1 MVLKPYKG
9 RTTPFGVWKWCKNV
23 WYSNPAMIAA
33 RIMYV
38 WEWCKNVWYSNITQT
53 LIFVKHVWEWCKNVW
68 YSNQRLT
75 SCESFLVWEWCKN
88 VWYSNYYLTEPTTT
102 GVWEWCK
109 NVWYSNGQVSRAVT
123 AFVWEWCKNVWYS
136 NHDPPSTRSSVFEND
151 VKTYGTQTSVC
162 QIWLVA
168 QFENDEKRMLNWS
181 VPKSVIRVWE
191 WCIIWFLKKLLC
203 CHPMGGEFLILN
215 ISYIAFSV
223 FN

>member
-1 MVLKPYKG
+1 MVLKPRSTFHTIK
-9 RTTPFGVWKWCKNV
+9 C
-23 WYSNPAMIAA
+23 
-33 RIMYV
+33 V
-38 WEWCKNVWYSNITQT
+38 WEWCKNVWYSNTEVVIYDGH
-53 LIFVKHVWEWCKNVW
+53 IVWEWCKNVW
-68 YSNQRLT
+68 YSNC
-75 SCESFLVWEWCKN
+75 SCCFL
-88 VWYSNYYLTEPTTT
+88 
-102 GVWEWCK
+102 
-109 NVWYSNGQVSRAVT
+109 
-123 AFVWEWCKNVWYS
+123 
-136 NHDPPSTRSSVFEND
+136 PSGVFEND

-203 CHPMGGEFLILN
+203 RHPIGGEFLILN